1 MTGCWDYSTF
11 SLSKVNW
18 KLVWDRL
25 CKYGKE
31 ASTTTVSVT
40 RHWRRQRALNIL
52 DKKEIYREN
61 DIDANPEKWR
71 KRNGYWRYIRAQVAL
86 LFPKNLIL
94 PTRSLIFKA
103 HLGSWNCWS
112 LLFFQMFVFFLDT
125 SCMNFDLVRPD
136 RCLKDN
142 ADINC
147 QEQNGTLAN
156 NLNEGERTQL
166 KDWSTFINIYRS
178 EGGGKGGRVT
188 PGFLWSPDKIYL

>member
-1 MTGCWDYSTF
+1 MT
-11 SLSKVNW
+11 L
-18 KLVWDRL
+18 
-25 CKYGKE
+25 
-31 ASTTTVSVT
+31 
-40 RHWRRQRALNIL
+40 I
-52 DKKEIYREN
+52 
-61 DIDANPEKWR
+61 
-71 KRNGYWRYIRAQVAL
+71 KRNEENGTDTGRYIRAQVAL
-86 LFPKNLIL
+86 LFPKNPIS

-156 NLNEGERTQL
+156 NLKKEKELSLETDQYFQL
-166 KDWSTFINIYRS
+166 VN
-178 EGGGKGGRVT
+178 
-188 PGFLWSPDKIYL
+188 SPWVNYK